1 VTNGDGILLDGQ
13 TLYAVRYRSDLVV
26 EVGSLA
32 DSAVIEPG
40 TPVYN
45 TLMTLDE
52 ARDEL
57 HD

>member
-1 VTNGDGILLDGQ
+1 MTNGDGILLDGQ

-32 DSAVIEPG
+32 DSGVIEPG
-40 TPVYN
+40 APVDN
-45 TLMTLDE
+45 NPMTLDE